1 MKNKDAF
8 KAAKMMCSAGY
19 WDIAILF
26 LKKMLMGDNHEH
38 SAPPRY
44 SVRHH

>member
-8 KAAKMMCSAGY
+8 KTAKMMCSAGY

-26 LKKMLMGDNHEH
+26 LKKLMGDNHEH